1 MTIPTITDDLI
12 AEIEAAAKAATPG
25 QWDWGGTPVSK
36 PEEALEICRASIDL
50 TKNPGPY
57 FCEVYTQDGKR
68 TAIVGHGPTGQQN
81 ARHIAAANPANVLAL
96 IASLREI
103 ERDAARYRWLREYEN
118 DCFMLNTLQVASME
132 DLDVAIDAA
141 MKGDL

>member
-12 AEIEAAAKAATPG
+12 AEIEAAANSMQGWPNDASFKSDDAWCVGTVDEDGNLYPVVEIQVEQYDAEHFAEPMADYYAT
-25 QWDWGGTPVSK
+25 
-36 PEEALEICRASIDL
+36 
-50 TKNPGPY
+50 
-57 FCEVYTQDGKR
+57 
-68 TAIVGHGPTGQQN
+68 
-81 ARHIAAANPANVLAL
+81 ANPANILAL
-96 IASLREI
+96 ISRIREL
-103 ERDAARYRWLREYEN
+103 EKDAARYRWLREYEN